1 MYKLVFYV
9 PESHLDVV
17 KEAVFDTGAGRMG
30 HYSHCCWQILG
41 EGQFMPM
48 PGAHPYVGKESEL
61 ETVAEYRVEMVCE
74 EKKIHAAVAALKLAH
89 PYEEPAYDVWKLDKI
104 TGLS

>member
-1 MYKLVFYV
+1 MYKLVFFV

-30 HYSHCCWQILG
+30 HYSHCCWQTLG
-41 EGQFMPM
+41 QGQFMPGE
-48 PGAHPYVGKESEL
+48 GAHPYLGKENEL